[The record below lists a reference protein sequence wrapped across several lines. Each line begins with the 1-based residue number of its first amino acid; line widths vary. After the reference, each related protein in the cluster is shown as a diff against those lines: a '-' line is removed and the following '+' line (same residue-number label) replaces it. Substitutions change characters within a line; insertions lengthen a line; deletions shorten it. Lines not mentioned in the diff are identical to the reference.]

1 MNEIIRAQL
10 LMQLILEDFDMN
22 ENDMRINQI
31 LLSEDESPIDIINT
45 LDKDKETKKES
56 DEESDEIKDLLG
68 IDTLVDKLEDEKDDN
83 DEFGVNFNKTDTLHV
98 KVSEDDSFEKE
109 DNNDI
114 KPINVIL
121 KDIKNEVNV
130 NVKDNDDIEKNN
142 LKTDIVNV
150 NVNDQ
155 VVGKNDIKVNI
166 TDTDDNKD
174 SGADIHL
181 KLKNKDKDDIIVR
194 LKNEKSNSESDD
206 EDADIKINLTNVDNK
221 SAETKTSLFIKKRDE
236 LIQSDDP
243 NMQLSVCTK
252 IIVDLK
258 KSLERLINF
267 VPDEIIL
274 VRTKYLLGDALDEIL
289 ESSDLILKDPK
300 KIKDIIYKVFDMI
313 ISVNEYIESKYIQL
327 EDKLDNQSKEQ
338 EDKDISKQLNDTEDQ
353 NNNDNL
359 NNFEN
364 NETKLIKRPN
374 INRQKI

>member
-221 SAETKTSLFIKKRDE
+221 STETKTSLFIKKRDE

>member
-10 LMQLILEDFDMN
+10 LMQLILEDFDMD

>member
-83 DEFGVNFNKTDTLHV
+83 DEFGVNLNKTDTLHV